1 MPNSPDGRRPS
12 KADAKHTAAHDAIMH
27 AFQMFDIDSDGR
39 ITREEFV
46 SALTRKCAKDGG
58 AHSLTEDQ
66 ANALFDEADVDR
78 SNCIDAEEVNKMR
91 RRTSTP
97 TLSCAVRFISRAD
110 LLRLLSLSALL
121 SLLFHCLPAPNP
133 SLALHKCSCTVC
145 TKLLHMLSLPA
156 LLSLLFS

>member
-1 MPNSPDGRRPS
+1 MGTSSSAEFQGSTTRNSPDGRRPS

-46 SALTRKCAKDGG
+46 SALTRKCAKDGR

-91 RRTSTP
+91 RRTSTTHLILFRP
-97 TLSCAVRFISRAD
+97 FYFSR
-110 LLRLLSLSALL
+110 
-121 SLLFHCLPAPNP
+121 
-133 SLALHKCSCTVC
+133 
-145 TKLLHMLSLPA
+145 
-156 LLSLLFS
+156 

>member
-110 LLRLLSLSALL
+110 LLRFLSLSLSA
-121 SLLFHCLPAPNP
+121 
-133 SLALHKCSCTVC
+133 
-145 TKLLHMLSLPA
+145 SLPRSGS
-156 LLSLLFS
+156 SLRVPTA

>member
-58 AHSLTEDQ
+58 AHSPTEDQ

-91 RRTSTP
+91 RRTST
-97 TLSCAVRFISRAD
+97 TLSCSVRFISRAD
-110 LLRLLSLSALL
+110 LLRFSLSLS
-121 SLLFHCLPAPNP
+121 LP
-133 SLALHKCSCTVC
+133 VC
-145 TKLLHMLSLPA
+145 REVVRV
-156 LLSLLFS
+156 

>member
-1 MPNSPDGRRPS
+1 MPDATGRVLVMQVTTTGAISGQVNYQVFPLGVGADQVQVSVEFDG
-12 KADAKHTAAHDAIMH
+12 AGT
-27 AFQMFDIDSDGR
+27 FDIDSDGR

-91 RRTSTP
+91 RRTSTTHLILFRP
-97 TLSCAVRFISRAD
+97 FYFSR
-110 LLRLLSLSALL
+110 
-121 SLLFHCLPAPNP
+121 
-133 SLALHKCSCTVC
+133 
-145 TKLLHMLSLPA
+145 
-156 LLSLLFS
+156 